1 MFYSIY
7 CDAPNGLIRIDDLDA
22 LEVIH
27 REQMLAIPRDDHIG
41 LGGDCCG
48 EYLIVGRIA
57 DDGPP
62 L

>member
-1 MFYSIY
+1 MRALFYVAEPMRST
-7 CDAPNGLIRIDDLDA
+7 ATAAVTTSMP
-22 LEVIH
+22 V
-27 REQMLAIPRDDHIG
+27 EQMRVTREDHIG

>member
-1 MFYSIY
+1 LFYVAEPMRST
-7 CDAPNGLIRIDDLDA
+7 ATAAVTTSMP
-22 LEVIH
+22 V
-27 REQMLAIPRDDHIG
+27 EQMRVTREDHIG